1 MRGHPLKHLRS
12 LREFI
17 DALEEIGEVQRIGKE
32 VDWNLELGA
41 VARRSYELRAPAP
54 LFTGIKGIEKGF
66 RVLAAPGGLSA
77 RPGLTYSRIALAL
90 GLPADARGADIITA
104 LADARTREPI
114 PPRVLETGPCKQNI
128 MRGDDIDLLRFPTP
142 LIHDGDGGRYIQTY
156 GMNIAK
162 TPDGTWT
169 NWSIN
174 RMMLLDRNRLSCL
187 IPPPQHLGIIKAQW
201 QERGEPMPIAV
212 ALGVEPGLPYVGG
225 MPIPQGEDE
234 SHYLGAYF
242 GEPLEMVRA
251 ETVDLLVPATAEIVI
266 EGHVSHTDTAD
277 EGPMGEYPGYV
288 DRGSS
293 SPKPVLHVT
302 AVTYRDDAI
311 LPVAVAG
318 APVEEDHTGWGMP
331 HAAEMTH
338 VLRQADV
345 PVAACWGVLESA
357 NHWWVVSLAPDWH
370 ERTGLSSGDMARR
383 VGEVV
388 FGAGKLA
395 FGVPKLLLMEDD
407 IDIADPRQVIWA
419 FASRAHPE
427 HGEVHFPSESQNIL
441 PIYLDAHEQ
450 LSYHATKVVHNC
462 LIADRFPAEDRPTPS
477 DFAHSWPKDLQQHV
491 IDGWH
496 AYGYPEETV

>member
-1 MRGHPLKHLRS
+1 MRHIRD
-12 LREFI
+12 LREFVAEL
-17 DALEEIGEVQRIGKE
+17 DKIGEIQHIERE

-54 LFTGIKGIEKGF
+54 LFENISGIGDGF
-66 RVLAAPGGLSA
+66 RVLAAPGGLSSQA
-77 RPGLTYSRIALAL
+77 GLAYARIAIAL
-90 GLPADARGADIITA
+90 GLPPDASGADIVTA
-104 LADARTREPI
+104 LADARRRDPI
-114 PPRVLETGPCKQNI
+114 PPRLLDTGPCKQNV

-142 LIHDGDGGRYIQTY
+142 LIHDGDGGRYLQTY
-156 GMNIAK
+156 GLNIAK
-162 TPDGTWT
+162 TPDGSWT

-174 RMMLLDRNRLSCL
+174 RMMLLDRNRLACL

-201 QERGEPMPIAV
+201 EKRGEPMPIAV

-225 MPIPQGEDE
+225 MPLPEGADE

-242 GEPLEMVRA
+242 GEPLDVVAA

-266 EGHVSHTDTAD
+266 EGYVSHTDVAD
-277 EGPMGEYPGYV
+277 EGPMGEYPGYL
-288 DRGSS
+288 DRSAAL
-293 SPKPVLHVT
+293 PRPVLQVT
-302 AVTYRDDAI
+302 AVTYRDQAI

-331 HAAEMTH
+331 HAAEMVH
-338 VLRQADV
+338 ILRRAEL

-357 NHWWVVSLAPDWH
+357 NHWWVVAVRPDWH
-370 ERTGLSSGDMARR
+370 EQTGLSSKQLAEQIGRT
-383 VGEVV
+383 V

-395 FGVPKLLLMEDD
+395 FGIPKLLLVEND

-427 HGEVHFPSESQNIL
+427 HGEIHFANESQNIL
-441 PIYLDAHEQ
+441 PIYLDAHER

-462 LIADRFPAEDRPTPS
+462 LIADRFEPDERPTPS
-477 DFAHSWPKDLQQHV
+477 DLAHAWPADIRRHV
-491 IDGWH
+491 IDNWH
-496 AYGYPEETV
+496 AYGYR